1 MSYYSKRQYVENIES
16 EKFYYDLFFKKG
28 QHIVDIGCSTGNFLV
43 QDPQNILGLD
53 ADEDAIAVA
62 KKRGLKVLQRNASR
76 KLPFKTASI
85 ENVHCKHVL
94 EHMDNPLGLVN
105 EIFRVLKKGGRM
117 VLLTDKMTK
126 HFWDDYTHRRPFTET
141 SLQRMVWDAG
151 FKAYR
156 IYPFPAQGV
165 FGLGLLY
172 RKSIIPARTAFHIC
186 KAYARLIRGNSIVV
200 DARK

>member
-1 MSYYSKRQYVENIES
+1 MSYYSQRQYIEDIGS
-16 EKFYYDLFFKKG
+16 ERLYYDLFFKKG
-28 QHIVDIGCSTGNFLV
+28 QRIVDIGCSTGNFLA
-43 QDPQNILGLD
+43 QDPKNILGLD
-53 ADEDAIAVA
+53 TDEDAIAVA
-62 KKRGLKVLQRNASR
+62 KKRGLKAIRYNASI
-76 KLPFKTASI
+76 KLPFKEASI

-94 EHMDNPLGLVN
+94 EHMDTPLGLMK

-126 HFWDDYTHRRPFTET
+126 HFWDDYTHKRPFTET

-151 FKAYR
+151 FKACH

-172 RKSIIPARTAFHIC
+172 RKNIIPAGTALHAY